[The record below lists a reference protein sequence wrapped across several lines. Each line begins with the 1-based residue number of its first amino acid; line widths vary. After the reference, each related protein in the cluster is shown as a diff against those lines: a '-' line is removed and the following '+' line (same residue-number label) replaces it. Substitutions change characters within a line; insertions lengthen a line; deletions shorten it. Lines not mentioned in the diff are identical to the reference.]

1 MFWFFSQILFRLEKL
16 LQVPRGNLHLAGLG
30 LLLVIHT
37 LTSEGNSRFLYCINF
52 EQIDFCLGCVLGPI
66 FSELNFG
73 KNKRKSIIQKRSS
86 EKVIYQLEIFEP
98 LSKIVVLLLASAT
111 PNLLLISW
119 MFEQLQILRFY
130 NLEEIQNC
138 WIIMIESRKK
148 QVIFNAQ
155 RPRVGIYNS
164 IRVQA

>member
-16 LQVPRGNLHLAGLG
+16 LWVPRGNLHLAGLG

-73 KNKRKSIIQKRSS
+73 KNKRKSIIQKEA

-98 LSKIVVLLLASAT
+98 LSKL
-111 PNLLLISW
+111 W
-119 MFEQLQILRFY
+119 FYFWLQQHRICCLFHGCLSNSKFLRFY

>member
-16 LQVPRGNLHLAGLG
+16 LWVPRGNLHLAGLG

-73 KNKRKSIIQKRSS
+73 KNKRKINHSKRSS

-119 MFEQLQILRFY
+119 MFEQLQIFEVL
-130 NLEEIQNC
+130 Q
-138 WIIMIESRKK
+138 
-148 QVIFNAQ
+148 
-155 RPRVGIYNS
+155 PRGNS
-164 IRVQA
+164 KLLDHHD